1 MNYTKMKDKFLYWE
15 DKVFTAPYK
24 WLITKGYITA
34 KKIYLTMDDLYQAKI
49 LDEYRGN
56 PNWAGDD

>member
-1 MNYTKMKDKFLYWE
+1 MLEKFKQIE
-15 DKVFTAPYK
+15 NRIFSAPYK
-24 WLITKGYITA
+24 WFIKKGYIVA
-34 KKIYLTMDDLYQAKI
+34 RKIYLTMDDLYQTKV

>member
-1 MNYTKMKDKFLYWE
+1 MKDKFLEWE
-15 DKVFTAPYK
+15 DRIFTAPYR
-24 WLITKGYITA
+24 WLIAKGYVVA

-49 LDEYRGN
+49 LDDYRGN